1 MIKMIKVGRYVL
13 MGLLI
18 WSSIDIARHLGIYS
32 TSITSASFIPKLVQF
47 FYTFAIYMFS
57 TAVDMFI
64 DSNKE

>member
-18 WSSIDIARHLGIYS
+18 WSTLDIAGHLGAYS
-32 TSITSASFIPKLVQF
+32 SAITSASFIPKLVQF
-47 FYTFAIYMFS
+47 FYTLAIYMFS

-64 DSNKE
+64 DSSKQ